1 MELIITELD
10 NNFPIKIINLKRR
23 TDRKEIIKNILD
35 NLSINNYEF
44 IEAVD
49 GEKLEP
55 SLELNQLF
63 YNNTFNNRT
72 GIIGCALSHYNLW
85 KQLVDDKTND
95 YYIILED
102 DFTVLNN
109 FKYKLIQL
117 EEEFKNKDLVFL
129 GYHINNNYRKNYKNI
144 YDIEKNKVIIEK
156 CNKNIYFGGTFSYT
170 INKHGAQKMIE
181 YINLNGI
188 NEAIDIVMIKNT
200 NLNIYET
207 QPHLFF
213 SIYYNDDNVDT
224 DIQRNHTTINI
235 ESPIIIRNAIIK
247 ASNKQTICLNMIVK
261 NEADII
267 VDTFN
272 NILSY
277 INLDYWVISDTGSTD
292 NTKEVIINYFKEKGI
307 KGELVEHEWRDFGY
321 NRSKALECAYN
332 KTDYLLIFD
341 ADDRFYG
348 TFKLPHVLCA
358 DNYHLKFGKGF
369 EYNRPLLINNRKQWS
384 FRGVLHEYLSPLN
397 DNTYRSSDNIVG
409 DYYVDSG
416 KFGNRSKNPNKALDD
431 ANILKEAYEKEL
443 INPTGLANRYAF
455 YCAQSYKDCNENIKS
470 IEWYKKVLTLDTWEQ
485 EKYYACL
492 MIGDLYNRIKDE
504 EKSVFY
510 YMKTVVY
517 DSERMEG
524 IVNAMDYYRST
535 GQHLLVNALYHQF
548 KNYDKNISGYNKLF
562 IDTIK
567 HKDLIEYNNS
577 ISAFYT
583 KDKQSGYL
591 CCKQI
596 ILNNIVSP
604 VLLVNTMNNI
614 IFYQD
619 FLDQDFL
626 DKENDVEILFNK
638 IDSILDTNNINK
650 IGKNIWQILYDKIQS
665 KQESKKEI
673 NLLDTISDTIS
684 ISNSH
689 IDTIVRELNIL
700 HTQKQEFKKAY
711 EIYVSAIAV
720 NENTK
725 DKNFY
730 KLEYEYSLF
739 AFYNGIKNID
749 KQIITVFNNCEDY
762 NIITNVLSNMK
773 FYKHVLNPEKTINL
787 NLSMNY
793 VFNGI
798 SYFFN
803 SSSSCIIPNKTKD
816 GYLLNVRLVNYKYND
831 KGDYADWGEI
841 PNIVTMNKYIELSND
856 FEIQY
861 EQLLEP
867 VYASTRSIGIEDIR
881 IFNHKDTIYHI
892 GTVFRPD
899 KKVGI
904 CKGIYDIVNN
914 PNLQSDII
922 TAAFNMNSE
931 CEKNWVYFNY
941 HDELRIIYNW
951 FPLKIC
957 KINDDNHSLLELIEE
972 KPMPNL
978 FKYAR
983 GSTCGAEYNNEIWF
997 VIHIVSYETP
1007 RHYYHV
1013 IVIFDKNMNL
1023 LRYSAPF
1030 NFEGTCIE
1038 YCVGLIVEDSRVIM
1052 SYSTMDRTTKI
1063 GVYNKKYIDDLLIYR

>member
-1 MELIITELD
+1 MELIITE
-10 NNFPIKIINLKRR
+10 
-23 TDRKEIIKNILD
+23 
-35 NLSINNYEF
+35 
-44 IEAVD
+44 
-49 GEKLEP
+49 
-55 SLELNQLF
+55 
-63 YNNTFNNRT
+63 
-72 GIIGCALSHYNLW
+72 
-85 KQLVDDKTND
+85 
-95 YYIILED
+95 
-102 DFTVLNN
+102 
-109 FKYKLIQL
+109 
-117 EEEFKNKDLVFL
+117 
-129 GYHINNNYRKNYKNI
+129 
-144 YDIEKNKVIIEK
+144 IEK
-156 CNKNIYFGGTFSYT
+156 
-170 INKHGAQKMIE
+170 
-181 YINLNGI
+181 
-188 NEAIDIVMIKNT
+188 
-200 NLNIYET
+200 
-207 QPHLFF
+207 
-213 SIYYNDDNVDT
+213 
-224 DIQRNHTTINI
+224 
-235 ESPIIIRNAIIK
+235 
-247 ASNKQTICLNMIVK
+247 KQTICLNMIVK

-277 INLDYWVISDTGSTD
+277 VNLDYWVISDTGSND

-307 KGELVEHEWRDFGY
+307 NGELVEHEWHDFGY

-348 TFKLPHVLCA
+348 TFKLPDVLCA

-369 EYNRPLLINNRKQWS
+369 EYNRPLLINNRKQWC
-384 FRGVLHEYLSPLN
+384 FRGVLHEYLSALN

-504 EKSVFY
+504 EKAVFY

-548 KNYDKNISGYNKLF
+548 KNYNKNISGYNKLF

-583 KDKQSGYL
+583 KDKQSGYE

-596 ILNNIVSP
+596 ILNNIISP
-604 VLLVNTMNNI
+604 VLMINTMNNI
-614 IFYQD
+614 LFYQD
-619 FLDQDFL
+619 FLDQDL
-626 DKENDVEILFNK
+626 SEQENDLEILFNK

-665 KQESKKEI
+665 KKDSNIQYKKEI
-673 NLLDTISDTIS
+673 NLLNTISDNISDNTISDTHID
-684 ISNSH
+684 N
-689 IDTIVRELNIL
+689 IDTIVREINIL
-700 HTQKQEFKKAY
+700 HSKTRDFGKAY
-711 EIYVSAIAV
+711 EIYLNAIAL
-720 NENTK
+720 NKNTK
-725 DKNFY
+725 NKDFY

-762 NIITNVLSNMK
+762 NIIRNVLSNMK
-773 FYKHVLNPEKTINL
+773 FYKHVLNPEKIINL
-787 NLSMNY
+787 NLSMNH

-816 GYLLNVRLVNYKYND
+816 GYLLNVRLVNYRITEDGNYV
-831 KGDYADWGEI
+831 DWGGKH
-841 PNIVTMNKYIELSND
+841 IVTMNKYIELSKD

-867 VYASTRSIGIEDIR
+867 TYEDVLHIGTEDVR
-881 IFNHKDTIYHI
+881 IFNHKNVISFLGTIYYNNN
-892 GTVFRPD
+892 
-899 KKVGI
+899 KNVGI
-904 CKGIYDIVNN
+904 VHGVYDIKIKNQ
-914 PNLQSDII
+914 LDGTQII
-922 TAAFNMNSE
+922 PIFNTNSE

-941 HDELRIIYNW
+941 NGELRVVYNW

-957 KINDDNHSLLELIEE
+957 KINEGNNTILELIEE

-997 VIHIVSYETP
+997 VIHIVSYESP

-1013 IVIFDKNMNL
+1013 IVVFDKNMNI

-1030 NFEGTCIE
+1030 KFEDICIE
-1038 YCVGLIVEDSRVIM
+1038 YCLGLIVEDSRVIM

-1063 GVYNKKYIDDLLIYR
+1063 ATYNKTYIDGILVY